1 MRKIKEMIITE
12 EKGKVNVLGVEYTIY
27 TNDIQF
33 FYDLGIYSDAD
44 LDFYVVLGYITAD
57 EKEQIKGK

>member
-1 MRKIKEMIITE
+1 MFPSK
-12 EKGKVNVLGVEYTIY
+12 
-27 TNDIQF
+27 NDIQF

-44 LDFYVVLGYITAD
+44 LDFYVELGYITAE

>member
-1 MRKIKEMIITE
+1 MFPSK
-12 EKGKVNVLGVEYTIY
+12 
-27 TNDIQF
+27 NDIQF